1 MPLRESRQAG
11 SASENA
17 RDFAFVALDEA
28 QLGADPE
35 RGHVF
40 TDRMLHA
47 RGREETMILGSESA
61 APMVR
66 SLLPKAEIIGRPR
79 FSTLTYAGPSKLSRL
94 PQIGRAS
101 CRE

>member
-1 MPLRESRQAG
+1 VHRRIDAERLQ
-11 SASENA
+11 

-47 RGREETMILGSESA
+47 RGREETMILGSEA
-61 APMVR
+61 LAPMVR
-66 SLLPKAEIIGRPR
+66 ACSPR
-79 FSTLTYAGPSKLSRL
+79 RRSSA
-94 PQIGRAS
+94 GRAS
-101 CRE
+101 RP